1 MRSGLELG
9 QMKLALGLILA
20 AGSGAWCLA
29 EPGRTYAL
37 YLPKGGTVTVK
48 LEPGRYR
55 AEWFSA
61 FTGEIV
67 PIGVIDGPA
76 WTSPS
81 APDSNDWALLLQQ

>member
-1 MRSGLELG
+1 
-9 QMKLALGLILA
+9 MKLALGLMLA
-20 AGSGAWCLA
+20 AGAALA
-29 EPGRTYAL
+29 APGPIAFSQSVSAL
-37 YLPKGGTVTVK
+37 PNGGTVAMK

-61 FTGEIV
+61 LTGEVV

-81 APDSNDWALLLQQ
+81 APDANDWALLLQR